1 MGHYRSNLRDIE
13 FNLFEVLRI
22 QDQLGRPPF
31 IELDEG
37 TVRAAL
43 AEIERLARN
52 EWAASFV
59 MADRNE
65 LVLDDGEV
73 VLPDEMKASLAALR
87 DGGWDRFG
95 LPEELGG
102 HRVPRAVFWATQEL
116 LLGANPTAVF
126 YASGPLFARLLN
138 DEGTP
143 EQRRIAALMMERGW
157 AGSML
162 LTEPDAGSDVG
173 AGTTRAIH
181 VGGDLWHL
189 EGVKRFITGGEHDGA
204 ENIIHLV
211 LARPVGAGPGT
222 KGLSLFMVPKW
233 LVEPDE
239 SLGERNGIVATRLE
253 HKMGL
258 KGSTTCELTL
268 GADRPCAGFLVGG
281 VHDGIRQMF
290 RVVEHAR
297 MTIGTK
303 SAATMSTGYLNALAY
318 AGERI
323 QGADLTE
330 ATDKSAARV
339 PIIRHP
345 DVRRML
351 MEQKATAEGLRA
363 LVLYAAAV
371 QGEVETAPDDLS
383 LAARRDLLLPLVK
396 GYASEKAYDVL
407 SGSLQVLGGSGYT
420 QDYPLEQYIRDSK
433 IDTVYEGTTGIQALD
448 LFFRKIARD
457 QGKAIQELLGEIRAF
472 AKGGPEDDLSAERDL
487 LGGILDDLEA
497 QLGVMVDHLM
507 ASLGGDPT
515 RIYSVGLHTNALLA
529 SMSEAVIS
537 WQLLRHAEVAMAALP
552 TATDDAPF
560 YEGKLA
566 AARWFVRHS
575 APQVTARR
583 VDAESEDGSLMLL
596 EDGAF

>member
-1 MGHYRSNLRDIE
+1 M
-13 FNLFEVLRI
+13 
-22 QDQLGRPPF
+22 
-31 IELDEG
+31 
-37 TVRAAL
+37 
-43 AEIERLARN
+43 
-52 EWAASFV
+52 
-59 MADRNE
+59 
-65 LVLDDGEV
+65 LDDGEV

-258 KGSTTCELTL
+258 RGSTTCELTL
-268 GADRPCAGFLVGG
+268 GADRTCAGFLVGG

-552 TATDDAPF
+552 TATDERRSTRASSPRQGGSCATAPPRSRP
-560 YEGKLA
+560 A
-566 AARWFVRHS
+566 ASTLSPRTDRSCCWRTG
-575 APQVTARR
+575 P
-583 VDAESEDGSLMLL
+583 SEYLVLST
-596 EDGAF
+596 